1 MAGGSVVAVSQH
13 PQRAAPARGCAEWS
27 HFSPAWPLCSLS
39 EVTLLQHGLLNGGVF
54 DLDGHAIIL
63 STGSCMS
70 LSLQLGMDPASLS
83 GFDGDARMRKRVPC
97 ALGPRPDW
105 ATAISA
111 MAQDL

>member
-1 MAGGSVVAVSQH
+1 MTINHKCFPGLSMD
-13 PQRAAPARGCAEWS
+13 
-27 HFSPAWPLCSLS
+27 FMSL
-39 EVTLLQHGLLNGGVF
+39 LVF
-54 DLDGHAIIL
+54 LSTFLECIIL

-70 LSLQLGMDPASLS
+70 LSLQLGMDPASL
-83 GFDGDARMRKRVPC
+83 FACDGDARMRQLVPC